1 MPALEYATL
10 FSNVLRELYGQELT
24 CNDLYNS
31 NSDIQIVNGKDIKIP
46 KLSVSGYKDHT
57 RGAGGFNKLV
67 LMHQKQ
73 NKKWNVLTP
82 LLIVLGILFVI
93 VPAMIVGDN
102 NGQAKPI
109 YFYILVIFGM
119 TVIASGLIS
128 LLFKIFHLMIISKN
142 KKYRDIISHELTDI
156 VSKKEQV
163 SNKEFDFIKNLIK

>member
-1 MPALEYATL
+1 MTIEEL
-10 FSNVLRELYGQELT
+10 FYYRDE
-24 CNDLYNS
+24 
-31 NSDIQIVNGKDIKIP
+31 
-46 KLSVSGYKDHT
+46 
-57 RGAGGFNKLV
+57 FNKLV

-163 SNKEFDFIKNLIK
+163 SNKEFDFIKNLNK